1 MPPPKQE
8 QAERLPSWGA
18 KAALLTKK
26 GIITGMLTSWSD
38 TGAVVEA
45 NGEGLAGSE
54 VRLRV
59 QGPDRIWEKRATV
72 IWVHNDHGIG
82 LEFELDDTSE
92 EGLMQRFLD
101 SLTAEKRRAPSPSPV
116 EKGSA
121 NTSVAK
127 TETSTD
133 RRSRRRVRIA
143 ATAEITRP
151 DGGGSGPD
159 ITTISDASSSGVV
172 FTTNRSYSIGTKLLV
187 KYPYPSSSLPRQVGN
202 VVRVERL
209 PYGLWRVAVQF
220 SADHQAKRDNQR
232 WCG

>member
-1 MPPPKQE
+1 MPPAKQE
-8 QAERLPSWGA
+8 PAERLPSWGA

-38 TGAVVEA
+38 TGAIVEA

-72 IWVHNDHGIG
+72 LWVHKDHGIG

-92 EGLMQRFLD
+92 EGLMRRVLD
-101 SLTAEKRRAPSPSPV
+101 SLTAEKRRTPTPSPV
-116 EKGSA
+116 EKELA
-121 NTSVAK
+121 NTSVGK

-133 RRSRRRVRIA
+133 RRSHRRIRIA
-143 ATAEITRP
+143 ATAEVTRT
-151 DGGGSGPD
+151 DRGSSGPD

-187 KYPYPSSSLPRQVGN
+187 KYPYPSSSLPRQAGN

-220 SADHQAKRDNQR
+220 SPDRQARCDNQR